1 MFGVGRSFVITLV
14 RENLKTKLKIH
25 RENVY
30 SGYMFKENIIFQ
42 NIFSE
47 IGGEYYNER
56 CIGFDI
62 LQRHKWLAIFD
73 VAHAP
78 HGKTS

>member
-1 MFGVGRSFVITLV
+1 
-14 RENLKTKLKIH
+14 
-25 RENVY
+25 
-30 SGYMFKENIIFQ
+30 MFKENIIFQ